1 MGAMDKEATFKVLD
15 AFYEAGGRSIDTANN
30 YQNEESETLVGDWL
44 EARGVRDQMVIA
56 TKYTSGYKAYDLGAT
71 GGANYAGNHKKSM
84 MLSLKDSLRKLK
96 TDYVSKEAPPKLI
109 LILNML

>member
-56 TKYTSGYKAYDLGAT
+56 TKYTSGYGQPQEEHGVVPQGFAE
-71 GGANYAGNHKKSM
+71 
-84 MLSLKDSLRKLK
+84 
-96 TDYVSKEAPPKLI
+96 EA
-109 LILNML
+109 

>member
-1 MGAMDKEATFKVLD
+1 
-15 AFYEAGGRSIDTANN
+15 
-30 YQNEESETLVGDWL
+30 
-44 EARGVRDQMVIA
+44 
-56 TKYTSGYKAYDLGAT
+56 
-71 GGANYAGNHKKSM
+71 

>member
-44 EARGVRDQMVIA
+44 EDTKPTISERPGAQTMRA
-56 TKYTSGYKAYDLGAT
+56 TTRRAWCCPS
-71 GGANYAGNHKKSM
+71 
-84 MLSLKDSLRKLK
+84 R
-96 TDYVSKEAPPKLI
+96 I
-109 LILNML
+109 R